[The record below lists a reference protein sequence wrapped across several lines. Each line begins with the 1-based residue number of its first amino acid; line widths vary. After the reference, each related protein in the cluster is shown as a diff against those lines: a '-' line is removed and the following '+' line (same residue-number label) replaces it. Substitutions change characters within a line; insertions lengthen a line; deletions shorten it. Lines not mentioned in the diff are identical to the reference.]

1 MGMYGIPLK
10 GFDLLDKREMKIL
23 VYERLRNS
31 GTKIQMELEYKVHLT
46 VRKYYGQDTEF
57 ERSMVLETS
66 SYTLLEAGELAFI
79 RKPYGLQDD
88 KRKT

>member
-1 MGMYGIPLK
+1 META
-10 GFDLLDKREMKIL
+10 R
-23 VYERLRNS
+23 RQNW
-31 GTKIQMELEYKVHLT
+31 TKIEMELEYKVHLT

-57 ERSMVLETS
+57 EGSIVLETS
-66 SYTLLEAGELAFI
+66 SYTLLEAGELASI